1 MISLLVL
8 NIRSYI
14 PQGKTHTNARKCKP
28 RVSAA
33 FLSASA
39 VVNCHKY
46 NITSKYRV
54 QWRHYLRIVGF
65 RWSLSANTT
74 VTTVTTRGRS
84 TCNKLYL
91 SAFEC

>member
-8 NIRSYI
+8 NILVIFLKEKHIRMHENVNHAY
-14 PQGKTHTNARKCKP
+14 
-28 RVSAA
+28 
-33 FLSASA
+33 LSASA

-84 TCNKLYL
+84 MCNKLYL